1 MTNTK
6 LHVGEM
12 PRQTR
17 RTTLKNYDADLE
29 IAYACFD
36 ERTEFRNRH
45 DDPEISERMHK
56 TIMDALNNEWKR
68 DITIERWVE
77 LAIEATSLRPRR
89 R

>member
-1 MTNTK
+1 MAK
-6 LHVGEM
+6 RELHVGEV
-12 PRQTR
+12 PRQTK
-17 RTTLKNYDADLE
+17 RTTVKNYEDDLAL
-29 IAYACFD
+29 AYAVFD

-45 DDPEISERMHK
+45 DDPELSEQMHK

-77 LAIEATSLRPRR
+77 LAIEATSQRPRR